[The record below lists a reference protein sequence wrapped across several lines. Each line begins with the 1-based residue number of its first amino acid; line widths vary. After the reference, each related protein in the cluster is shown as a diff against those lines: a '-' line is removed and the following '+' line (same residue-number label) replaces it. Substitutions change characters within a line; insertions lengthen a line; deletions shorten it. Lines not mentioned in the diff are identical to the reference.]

1 MFTTLFFYAFMC
13 ISIINI
19 VHIALYLIGANL
31 YDVHAFQ
38 TATKKRG
45 NLRRNVRVSV
55 IIPAHN
61 EEKTIIR
68 CLDSVLQSTMRDLEI
83 IVVDDASTDLTATL
97 VEGYIR
103 THCDFNRHI
112 TLLKQP
118 HNTGKAGA
126 LNYALHRGVKGRFV
140 MTLDADSVVHPR
152 AIQRAAE
159 YLLDDPTVAGVAAN
173 VRVMEGESL
182 MSLLQ
187 KFEYLIGYRS
197 KKFYTLSN
205 SEFIVGGVGSMYR
218 HSVLQAVDFYD
229 YDIQTEDI
237 ALSLK
242 IAARGNKAYK
252 LIYAAD
258 VIAMT
263 EGVSTFRAL
272 LRQRYRW
279 KMGSLQSLVKYHRL
293 FFNINPRYSRALTWY
308 RIPMAFL
315 GELIVL
321 TEPLLIAYVI
331 YLSVLTLS
339 TQTFF
344 GAYLLITLYIL
355 WSIWPDE
362 HMALQKKLAMTAHAP
377 VMYFLFYIV
386 NIVQLAA
393 VLRCLVN
400 LPNILRR
407 QPTHSRWVSPERN
420 GGVAALNFNA

>member
-1 MFTTLFFYAFMC
+1 MLTTLFFYVFIL
-13 ISIINI
+13 ISIIN
-19 VHIALYLIGANL
+19 VMHMALYLIGANL
-31 YDVHAFQ
+31 YDMHAFQ
-38 TATKKRG
+38 TAAKKRG

-55 IIPAHN
+55 LVPAHN
-61 EEKTIIR
+61 EEKTIVR
-68 CLDSVLQSTMRDLEI
+68 CLDSVLKSTMRDLEI
-83 IVVDDASTDLTATL
+83 IVIDDASTDRTAAI
-97 VEGYIR
+97 VERYLR

-118 HNTGKAGA
+118 CNTGKAGA
-126 LNYALHRGVKGRFV
+126 LNYALERGIKGHFV
-140 MTLDADSVVHPR
+140 MTLDADSVLHPR
-152 AIQRAAE
+152 AIQHAAE
-159 YLLDDPTVAGVAAN
+159 YLLDNPTIVGVAAN

-218 HSVLQAVDFYD
+218 YTVLKEVGFYD
-229 YDIQTEDI
+229 HDIQTEDI

-252 LIYAAD
+252 LVYAAD

-279 KMGSLQSLVKYHRL
+279 KMGSLQSLVKYRRL
-293 FFNINPRYSRALTWY
+293 FLSTDARYSRTLTWY

-321 TEPLLIAYVI
+321 TEPLLIAYVL

-339 TQTFF
+339 PQTFL
-344 GAYLLITLYIL
+344 GAYTLITLYIL

-362 HMALQKKLAMTAHAP
+362 HMALRKKLTMTAHAP
-377 VMYFLFYIV
+377 VMYFVFYIV
-386 NIVQLAA
+386 NVVQLAA
-393 VLRCLVN
+393 VLRCIVN
-400 LPNILRR
+400 LPHILRR
-407 QPTHSRWVSPERN
+407 QPTQSRWTSPERS
-420 GGVAALNFNA
+420 GTAALNFNA